1 MGYSGCKNFSFEGA
15 IKIGRPKP
23 IAYVVVVNHTKSIV
37 VIEPVSKTRVLWL
50 LVLSQFAC
58 ISLWFAGN
66 SVISDLIREFSMV
79 PGDVGYL
86 TSAVQSGFIGG
97 TLVFAYMAIADR
109 HSPSKVFLASAIIAA
124 LCNSLMIFSNGN
136 LWIMYGSRF
145 LTGVFLAGI
154 YPVGMK
160 IAADY
165 FSKDLGKALGYL
177 VGALVLGTAFPHL
190 LKHFQT
196 GLPWKTLMLTTSFL
210 SVLGGLI
217 VYLFIPDG
225 PYRVKAQ
232 GFKNAHMLHA
242 FKSKPFRAAA
252 FGYFG
257 HMWEVYS
264 FWAFV
269 PFILSGILI
278 SSGKSESLT
287 SLYAFIMIAMGG
299 LGCVG
304 GGYLARKYGSYKVA
318 LVSLIYSGVCC
329 LLSPVL
335 FHSAGLLVSL
345 VFLALWGATVVM
357 DSPQFSAM
365 VAGFAPDDNRG
376 TTLTIVTCIGFSI
389 TIVSI
394 QLLAWMIPL
403 LPAKYL
409 FTLLIPGPVFGVFSM
424 LYFSNKETGQD
435 GTLS

>member
-1 MGYSGCKNFSFEGA
+1 
-15 IKIGRPKP
+15 
-23 IAYVVVVNHTKSIV
+23 
-37 VIEPVSKTRVLWL
+37 VSKARVLWL
-50 LVLSQFAC
+50 LVVSQFAC

-97 TLVFAYMAIADR
+97 TLIFAFLAIADR

-124 LCNSLMIFSNGN
+124 LCNSLMIFSDGN

-160 IAADY
+160 IAADH

-196 GLPWKTLMLTTSFL
+196 GLPWKSLMITTSFL
-210 SVLGGLI
+210 SVLGGVI

-225 PYRVKAQ
+225 PYRLKAS
-232 GFKNAHMLHA
+232 GFKNVHMLHA
-242 FKSKPFRAAA
+242 FKSKPFRAVA

-269 PFILSGILI
+269 PFIISGILI
-278 SSGKSESLT
+278 ATGTPESLT
-287 SLYAFIMIAMGG
+287 SLYAFIMIAMGA

-318 LVSLIYSGVCC
+318 LVSLIFSGLCC
-329 LLSPVL
+329 LFSP
-335 FHSAGLLVSL
+335 FFFQQAGIVWTLL
-345 VFLALWGATVVM
+345 FLAAWGAAVVM

-365 VAGFAPDDNRG
+365 VAGLAPDENRG

-403 LPAKYL
+403 VPSTYL
-409 FTLLIPGPVFGVFSM
+409 FTLLFPGPVFGVISM
-424 LYFSNKETGQD
+424 LYFSNNKTGQ
-435 GTLS
+435 GGALS